1 MWLSDSMAR
10 YITPQILKR
19 CYPRKHD
26 WAHKGDFGRLVII
39 GGSKTYSGAPA
50 LSALAAMRMG
60 TDLVHVCAPERAAD
74 AISSFSP
81 DLIADPIRTDYLNNW
96 HTRLLLDEVENF
108 DAVVIG
114 GGLDDRPDTK
124 LFVQNFL
131 NQLEKPCVV
140 DADAISA
147 VCQNKE
153 VIKDSLILTPH
164 SKEFSMLS
172 GTEPSTD
179 LKKREDETMK
189 LARKLNTTILLKG
202 SVDIISNGKETI
214 LNRTG
219 NPWMTKGGT
228 GDILAGVCGG
238 FLSMGNPPFNAAC
251 AAAYLTG
258 LAGDHAKKEVGVGLI
273 ASDMI
278 ISIPRVLNRVLK

>member
-1 MWLSDSMAR
+1 MAR
-10 YITPQILKR
+10 YTNPQTLRK
-19 CYPRKHD
+19 CYPKKHD

-81 DLIADPIRTDYLNNW
+81 DLIADPIRTDYFNNW
-96 HTRLLLDEVENF
+96 HTKLLLEEVENF

-114 GGLDDRPDTK
+114 GGLEDRPDTK

-131 NQLEKPCVV
+131 NILEKPCVV
-140 DADAISA
+140 DADAIAA
-147 VCQNKE
+147 VCQNKD
-153 VIKDSLILTPH
+153 VIKDTFILTPH
-164 SKEFSMLS
+164 SREFFLLS
-172 GTEPSTD
+172 GSEPSTD
-179 LKKREDETMK
+179 LKKREEETRK
-189 LARKLNTTILLKG
+189 LARNLNTTILLKG
-202 SVDIISNGKETI
+202 SVDIISDGKETL
-214 LNRTG
+214 LNKTG

-228 GDILAGVCGG
+228 GDILAGICGG
-238 FLSMGNPPFNAAC
+238 FLSMGNSPFNAAC
-251 AAAYLTG
+251 AAAHLSG
-258 LAGDHAKKEVGVGLI
+258 LAGDQARKDVGVGLI

-278 ISIPRVLNRVLK
+278 TAIPHVLKRIL